1 MKIETTM
8 FIKRLLK
15 QKRFTVDVLAGEV
28 MTHAGKSSCDLVAD
42 KDGYLAFSM
51 LVDGKRRKIFVH
63 EIVAV
68 VGDLPAG
75 KPIYHLNGNKLD
87 NRLCNLTTEEPKQTI
102 EVPQVQLDIRR
113 LEKPQPKLTEAKVR
127 EIKIKLSQ
135 GYTHWALAI
144 EYGVSTSTI
153 ANIKYGRTWAHV
165 KVPAKDIIK
174 LDQKQWHVHWQ
185 N

>member
-28 MTHAGKSSCDLVAD
+28 MTHAGKSSCDLVAGD
-42 KDGYLAFSM
+42 DGYLAFNM
-51 LVDGKRRKIFVH
+51 IVDGKRRKIFVH
-63 EIVAV
+63 DIIAV

-75 KPIYHLNGNKLD
+75 KPIYHVNGNKLD
-87 NRLCNLTTEEPKQTI
+87 NRLCNLTTEKPQESA
-102 EVPQVQLDIRR
+102 EVEQVHLDIRR
-113 LEKPQPKLTEAKVR
+113 LEKPKPKLTEAKVR

-135 GYTHWALAI
+135 GYTYWALAI

-153 ANIKYGRTWAHV
+153 ANIKHGKTWARV
-165 KVPAKDIIK
+165 KVPAKEVIK
-174 LDQKQWHVHWQ
+174 LDQKNWHVHWQ

>member
-8 FIKRLLK
+8 LIKRLIK
-15 QKRFTVDVLAGEV
+15 QKRFTVDIMAGEV
-28 MTHAGKSSCDLVAD
+28 MTHAGKSSCDLIAGD
-42 KDGYLAFSM
+42 DGYLAFNMS
-51 LVDGKRRKIFVH
+51 VDGKRRKIFVH
-63 EIVAV
+63 DIIAV

-75 KPIYHLNGNKLD
+75 KPIYHANGNKLD

-102 EVPQVQLDIRR
+102 EVSQVQLDIRR

-135 GYTHWALAI
+135 GYTNWALAI
-144 EYGVSTSTI
+144 EHGVSTSTI
-153 ANIKYGRTWAHV
+153 HRIRHGKTWAHV
-165 KVPAKDIIK
+165 KVPAKDVIK
-174 LDQKQWHVHWQ
+174 LDRKQWHVHWQ